1 MEPFYITLIVIII
14 AVIVYFIYSYYKK
27 QNARC
32 EELQTIYTTDEN
44 WTFCFNTLKEVSR
57 SFNIVIQQLNAEE
70 KNVVCIFY
78 LVLRGLDTVEDDMTI
93 PVETKKPMLLSF
105 YNDIENDDFTL
116 DCGDKPEY
124 KNLMT
129 NFNKVNKCYKQLKP
143 KYQVIIKEITN
154 KMAHGMVEFLDKKG
168 LTTSEEYDLYCYYVA
183 GLVGVGLSQIFA
195 KSGNESKNLLQYD
208 KLSIAMGTFLQKTNI
223 IRDIKEDIDESRA
236 WWPTDKIKDYVDSHQ
251 ELLREDKE
259 EKSLECLNSLIINA
273 MSHIPQCVEYL
284 SLIDDDKHFRFCAI
298 PQVVAIQT
306 LATLFNNKNVF
317 KRTEKLNKTIVARIF
332 MNVNDMESALAFYI
346 DALEKIETKIQ
357 NEKIST
363 INRKDLETLEKIKGF
378 LVKYVIELSNK
389 SKSKMGGSREK
400 KGSFNLWALKDLILN
415 MF

>member
-1 MEPFYITLIVIII
+1 MDPFYITLFVIII
-14 AVIVYFIYSYYKK
+14 MVIVYFIYSHYKK
-27 QNARC
+27 ENEKLAAQ
-32 EELQTIYTTDEN
+32 LQTIDTTDEN

-57 SFNIVIQQLNAEE
+57 SFNIVIQQLNSEE

-78 LVLRGLDTVEDDMTI
+78 LVLRGLDTIEDDMDI

-116 DCGDKPEY
+116 NCGDKPEY
-124 KNLMT
+124 KNLMA

-143 KYQVIIKEITN
+143 KYQVIIKDITS
-154 KMAHGMVEFLDKKG
+154 KMAHGMVQFLDKKG
-168 LTTSEEYDLYCYYVA
+168 LTTTEEYDLYCYYVA

-195 KSGNESKNLLQYD
+195 KSGNESKDLLKHD
-208 KLSIAMGTFLQKTNI
+208 KLSISMGTFLQKTNI

-236 WWPTDKIKDYVDSHQ
+236 WWPTEKIKDYVDSHQ
-251 ELLREDKE
+251 DLLREDKE
-259 EKSLECLNSLIINA
+259 DKSLECLNSLIINA

-284 SLIDDDKHFRFCAI
+284 SLIDDEKHFRFCAI

-332 MNVNDMESALAFYI
+332 MNVTDMESALAFYI

-357 NEKIST
+357 NEKIGT
-363 INRKDLETLEKIKGF
+363 ISQKDLETLEKIKGF

-389 SKSKMGGSREK
+389 SKTRGLREK
-400 KGSFNLWALKDLILN
+400 KALFNVSALKDLILN